1 MGTVTKGTQKLKEEI
16 RVSII
21 ITTYNWPDVLEKI
34 ISALALQ
41 TYLNFQVIIADDG
54 SGQTTFDYVQRAK
67 AKYPFEIVHVWQ
79 PDEGFQAARI
89 RNKAAAKAEGDYLI
103 FLDGDCIPFSHF
115 VARHVKL
122 AEKGWLVA
130 GNRILLSQR
139 YTQQILESDIQLN
152 HLKLTNWF
160 SLKLSNDCNRLLPL
174 VFIPYFP
181 RKLKTS
187 QWKGVKTCNMGL
199 WKEAFISVNG
209 FDESFTGWGHEDS
222 DLVLRL
228 LKSGIKRKEGRFALP
243 VIHCWHKEQDRSLQT
258 ENLARLYHRLT
269 DDTIWSTLGF
279 NQHL

>member
-1 MGTVTKGTQKLKEEI
+1 MGAVTKGTQKLKDGI

-21 ITTYNWPDVLEKI
+21 ITTYNWPDALEKI

-41 TYLNFQVIIADDG
+41 TYSNFQVIIADDG
-54 SGQTTFDYVQRAK
+54 SSQATFDYIQRAK
-67 AKYPFEIVHVWQ
+67 AKYPFEIIHVWQ
-79 PDEGFQAARI
+79 PDDGFQAARI
-89 RNKAAAKAEGDYLI
+89 RNKAVTKAEGDYLV

-115 VARHVKL
+115 VARHVRL

-130 GNRILLSQR
+130 GNRVLLSQQF
-139 YTQQILESDIQLN
+139 TQEIFNRAIQLN
-152 HLKLTNWF
+152 NLKLTDWF

-181 RKLKTS
+181 RKLKS
-187 QWKGVKTCNMGL
+187 AEWKGVKTCNMGL

-209 FDESFTGWGHEDS
+209 FDESFTGWGYEDS

-243 VIHCWHKEQDRSLQT
+243 VIHCWHQEQDRSLQAD
-258 ENLARLYHRLT
+258 NLARLNRRLT
-269 DDTIWSTLGF
+269 DETIFSTLGI
-279 NQHL
+279 NQHF